1 MTDNPAWEEKDEEEH
16 MVRRDREN
24 DHLITRIK

>member
-1 MTDNPAWEEKDEEEH
+1 MTDNPVWDERDEEEH
-16 MVRRDREN
+16 MARRGREN